1 MHDLFEA
8 LAWMFNPPDK
18 YYELTAIW
26 LLDTPIITGEG
37 LRTVRLE
44 PGMTIRVSSGVIVD
58 APPATHKI
66 IGCHGTIT
74 SSELYFVLTDLKT
87 NEPLNL
93 KVK

>member
-1 MHDLFEA
+1 MHDLFKA
-8 LAWMFNPPDK
+8 LGEMFNPSGK
-18 YYELTAIW
+18 LYELAAIW
-26 LLDTPIITGEG
+26 MEDPIITGEG
-37 LRTVRLE
+37 LKTHRLDA
-44 PGMTIRVSSGVIVD
+44 GMTIRVNSGVIVD

-66 IGCHGTIT
+66 IGCHGTIS